1 MSTLPFVVV
10 AAEPQSVVAKL
21 NGMLS
26 GLLDGALVLV
36 GQIFSW
42 SIGMAAVW
50 FVLGGLGAYLA
61 WRLFRARGWLD
72 GPWEWCAKM
81 RWIWAV
87 LMIMAMSIGGCSS
100 GIIWGAGMGAKQW
113 VQKSGFFEKSTGHI
127 YATLMIF
134 RAEPGL
140 DGNKTDELLE
150 KDIAAAIAATRK
162 AQDKAAELGAKAV
175 EMESS
180 VRERLDQWSND
191 QNISGI
197 KKWMLGG
204 VMNFFWE
211 QQIKT
216 PLNESEARALIKKV
230 VDDNQAKDE
239 REVARQAMDRV
250 AKTFRTAAI
259 LYINE
264 MIWPSLLVL
273 IPLTLCAG
281 FGPLCVFWTLRWLT
295 IIGKESTPNASGE
308 PPLAE

>member
-1 MSTLPFVVV
+1 MSILPFVVV
-10 AAEPQSVVAKL
+10 AAEPQGVVAKL
-21 NGMLS
+21 KGMLS
-26 GLLDGALVLV
+26 GLLGGLLTLV

-50 FVLGGLGAYLA
+50 FVSGGLGAYLA
-61 WRLFRARGWLD
+61 WRFFRARGWLD
-72 GPWEWCAKM
+72 GPWEWCANM
-81 RWIWAV
+81 RWIWAA

-113 VQKSGFFEKSTGHI
+113 VQKSDFFEKSTGHI

-134 RAEPGL
+134 RAEPRL
-140 DGNKTDELLE
+140 DGNKADELLE
-150 KDIAAAIAATRK
+150 KDITAAIDATRK
-162 AQDKAAELGAKAV
+162 AQDKAAELGDKAV
-175 EMESS
+175 EMEDS

-191 QNISGI
+191 QKISGI

-204 VMNFFWE
+204 VIDFFWE

-216 PLNESEARALIKKV
+216 PLDESEARALIKEV
-230 VDDNQAKDE
+230 VDDNQAEDE
-239 REVARQAMDRV
+239 RKVARRAMERV

-259 LYINE
+259 LYIDE

-281 FGPLCVFWTLRWLT
+281 FGPLCVFWVLWWLT